1 MAAVECNAIYDRHL
15 TARRR
20 MAFRIAAVLLNRLA
34 RPWLE
39 DSGL

>member
-1 MAAVECNAIYDRHL
+1 VEYNAIYDRHL
-15 TARRR
+15 SGRRR

-34 RPWLE
+34 RPWLA